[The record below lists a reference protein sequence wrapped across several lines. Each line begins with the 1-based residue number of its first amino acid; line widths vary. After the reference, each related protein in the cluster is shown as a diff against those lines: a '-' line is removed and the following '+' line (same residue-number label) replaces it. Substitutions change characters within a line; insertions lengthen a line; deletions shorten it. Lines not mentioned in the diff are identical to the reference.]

1 MYMGSLQWIVSLK
14 SMKKVFK
21 MIINGTRQMNIVL
34 IEQEIIS
41 FRDMLVSAQPSA
53 FRNELILI
61 TGSMIE
67 KMHIPE
73 FGKIPDKIS
82 K

>member
-1 MYMGSLQWIVSLK
+1 
-14 SMKKVFK
+14 MKKVFK

-41 FRDMLVSAQPSA
+41 FRDMLSTAQPSA

-61 TGSMIE
+61 TSSMIE

-73 FGKIPDKIS
+73 FGKLPENIPK
-82 K
+82 